1 MMILLYGMIAVVWV
15 VTMILACWLML
26 NWDPNTAAMPRWKR
40 WLTGICMW
48 AIILYTLPLLIAMLM
63 FEGICYISR
72 RL

>member
-1 MMILLYGMIAVVWV
+1 MMILLYGVLAVVWV

-26 NWDPNTAAMPRWKR
+26 NWDPNIAAMPRWKK

-48 AIILYTLPLLIAMLM
+48 AIMLYALPLLIVMLM

-72 RL
+72 SL